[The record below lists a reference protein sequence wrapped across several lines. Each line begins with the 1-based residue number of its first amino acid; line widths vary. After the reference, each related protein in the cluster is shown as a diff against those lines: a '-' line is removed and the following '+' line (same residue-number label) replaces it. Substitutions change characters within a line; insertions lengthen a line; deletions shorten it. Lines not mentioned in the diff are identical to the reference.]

1 MKYTE
6 KIFQRL
12 LDYYEPAYKERL
24 QDSAEVRE
32 YFLVIV
38 QQVKKFT
45 KVEIKKLVDDFELKI
60 TSAGQVILIN
70 EEGKS
75 SLNR

>member
-6 KIFQRL
+6 KIFIRL
-12 LDYYEPAYKERL
+12 IEYYESCYKERL
-24 QDSAEVRE
+24 ASSAEVRE

-45 KVEIKKLVDDFELKI
+45 KPEIKKMVDDFELKI
-60 TSAGQVILIN
+60 TSAG
-70 EEGKS
+70 
-75 SLNR
+75 